1 MLCRFF
7 LLLLLAAI
15 PLQLQAASPQ
25 KARSLSGSGLLLLRS
40 ENGRQPSRLVL
51 YREPGLGRMAELDA
65 AQLPPIFPSFL
76 PPEGRRAVI
85 VTAKKLGWY
94 RIVYDDGERQGW
106 LQGQPAF
113 RYQRWEEL
121 LQGREVAFPAG
132 LRKEFYLLRSE
143 PDLAAGQLATI
154 DRESSCTVVKVAGD
168 WINVRRGGDVSGWLR
183 WRDENGRLLIAV
195 DCSGKSSVN

>member
-15 PLQLQAASPQ
+15 PLQLHAASPQ

-51 YREPGLGRMAELDA
+51 YREPGLGRIAELDA
-65 AQLPPIFPSFL
+65 AQLPQLCLSFN
-76 PPEGRRAVI
+76 PPAVI

-94 RIVYDDGERQGW
+94 RIVYDDGEREGW
-106 LQGQPAF
+106 LQGQPAY

-121 LQGREVAFPAG
+121 LQGREAAFPTG

-143 PDLAAGQLATI
+143 PDSAARQLDTI
-154 DRESSCTVVKVAGD
+154 DRESSFTVVKVAGD
-168 WINVRRGGDVSGWLR
+168 WINVRRGGAASGWLR